1 MIVTQEKKIKKWTKW
16 IKAIV
21 ILLKALI
28 QLSITMRPLIEW
40 CKSFLNCYNQL
51 SNFFFLMITS
61 EKHLL
66 YILGVNKEQLDYLLA
81 HIEDYYYSFERV
93 KLNKFTGKPK
103 KNSNGEIVTR
113 QINSSKGKLKEVQAR
128 LYDLCQNKLKCLNMY
143 MVVFKGK

>member
-1 MIVTQEKKIKKWTKW
+1 
-16 IKAIV
+16 
-21 ILLKALI
+21 
-28 QLSITMRPLIEW
+28 
-40 CKSFLNCYNQL
+40 
-51 SNFFFLMITS
+51 MITS

-103 KNSNGEIVTR
+103 KNSNGEIATR

-128 LYDLCQNKLKCLNMY
+128 QNKLKCLNMF
-143 MVVFKGK
+143 MVVFKGKIMCVMLVFIKGINISLQLT